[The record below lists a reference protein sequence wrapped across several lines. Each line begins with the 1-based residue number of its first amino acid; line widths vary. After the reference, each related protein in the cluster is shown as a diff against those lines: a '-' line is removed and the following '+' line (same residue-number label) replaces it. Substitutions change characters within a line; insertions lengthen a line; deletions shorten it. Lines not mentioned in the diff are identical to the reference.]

1 MITRRTLEGAW
12 KCSLRLFLRLEWR
25 WELIFVISAVFVDGG
40 GGWSV
45 SSLSPGRRDK
55 TSASAGLP
63 SNLGI
68 VCGSRNSA
76 VACIGLGKRRV
87 AVRGGATR
95 DGRAEG
101 WIRSRGWTSKS
112 GCVWRAR
119 VLCALRRCGVAS
131 NASHGRHGRHTHVWT
146 TLLAHPS
153 SISTVPM
160 RLSGHIMKTPNLALH

>member
-1 MITRRTLEGAW
+1 MLLAALSPAGVEVGVDLRHLGGVCGRR
-12 KCSLRLFLRLEWR
+12 
-25 WELIFVISAVFVDGG
+25 

-45 SSLSPGRRDK
+45 SSLSPDRRDK